1 MNWPELTEGVLV
13 KRYKRFLADIDFNGQ
28 VETVHC
34 PNPGAMTGLKD
45 PGMRVWCS
53 TSDNPNRK
61 LKKTLEIVEADGTLV
76 GINTNLPNKLTD
88 EALINQVIPAF
99 ADYPLITPEFTY
111 EKGTRFDF
119 KLATENDAQSLML
132 EVKNVHLARPDGP
145 NPKAM
150 EFPDSVTTRGAKH
163 LNILAEIARS
173 GGKAAM
179 LYVIQRGDG
188 EYFTLA
194 DDIDPNYAEAFI
206 AARKAGV
213 AIHAWQCH
221 IDLNTI
227 KISTEL
233 PVRYK

>member
-1 MNWPELTEGVLV
+1 MQWPELTEGVLI

-34 PNPGAMTGLKD
+34 PNPGAMTGLKT

-61 LKKTLEIVEADGTLV
+61 LKKTLEVIEADGTLV
-76 GINTNLPNKLTD
+76 GINTNLPNKLTH

-119 KLATENDAQSLML
+119 KLATEDDAPSLML

-145 NPKAM
+145 NPEAM
-150 EFPDSVTTRGAKH
+150 EFPDSVTTRGTKH

-233 PVRYK
+233 QVRYQ

>member
-1 MNWPELTEGVLV
+1 MHWPELTEGVLI

-34 PNPGAMTGLKD
+34 PNPGAMTGLKT

-61 LKKTLEIVEADGTLV
+61 LKKTLEVIEADGTLV
-76 GINTNLPNKLTD
+76 GINTNLPNKLTH

-119 KLATENDAQSLML
+119 KLATEDDAPSLML

-145 NPKAM
+145 NPEAM
-150 EFPDSVTTRGAKH
+150 EFPDSVTTRGTKH

-233 PVRYK
+233 QVRYQ